1 MRKNILWMLLGS
13 IITIFFIS
21 GFTFFTSYEKNMYQM
36 LGTMV
41 IYKHESITT
50 HLSSDVCG
58 YLTTG
63 KKRSLYFGK
72 LPSQEYALEINSPD
86 RATLYVY
93 PLDEDSIIIRYEP
106 RNGIKRTY
114 KKSGFGDF
122 NRVLEVFYE
131 LTDNEVFNET
141 IDYADLNE

>member
-1 MRKNILWMLLGS
+1 
-13 IITIFFIS
+13 
-21 GFTFFTSYEKNMYQM
+21 M
-36 LGTMV
+36 LGTV
-41 IYKHESITT
+41 VPYKHESITT

-63 KKRSLYFGK
+63 KERWLYFGE
-72 LPSQEYALEINSPD
+72 LPSQEYAIEINSPD

-122 NRVLEVFYE
+122 NRLLEVFYE

-141 IDYADLNE
+141 IDYAALNK

>member
-1 MRKNILWMLLGS
+1 
-13 IITIFFIS
+13 
-21 GFTFFTSYEKNMYQM
+21 M

-50 HLSSDVCG
+50 HLSPDVCG

-63 KKRSLYFGK
+63 KERSLYFGK
-72 LPSQEYALEINSPD
+72 LPSQEHAIEINSPD

-106 RNGIKRTY
+106 RNGIKSTY
-114 KKSGFGDF
+114 K
-122 NRVLEVFYE
+122 NLVMEI
-131 LTDNEVFNET
+131 LTACWKFFTNLRIMKCST
-141 IDYADLNE
+141 KQ

>member
-1 MRKNILWMLLGS
+1 
-13 IITIFFIS
+13 
-21 GFTFFTSYEKNMYQM
+21 M
-36 LGTMV
+36 LGTV
-41 IYKHESITT
+41 VLYKHESITT

-72 LPSQEYALEINSPD
+72 LPSQEHAIKINSPD

-106 RNGIKRTY
+106 RNGIKRIY

-141 IDYADLNE
+141 IDYAALNK